1 VEKEKMGLCHKSTS
15 LKAVLLASALL
26 VTVSGCATPNQDE
39 GKAAA
44 VMYDEVYDPLE
55 PMNRYFFDVNYALD
69 ALLLR
74 PVAEIYRGVLPD
86 GARDSVRNFITNL
99 SQPIYFINNVLQGE
113 LDRAGDNM
121 GAFFTN
127 TFLGVGGL
135 FDVARINTPQEDM
148 GQTLAIWG
156 VDEGP
161 YLVLPIL
168 GPRTTR
174 AAGGN
179 VVDYFLN
186 PVNYVAHEN
195 DWDYVPLTIAAV
207 DAIDTRSRAIEALD
221 EIERTSID
229 FYATVRSL
237 YRQNRN
243 NLILNGASNSTQ
255 LPDMSFEDDDKPE
268 PKN

>member
-1 VEKEKMGLCHKSTS
+1 MGLCHKSTS
-15 LKAVLLASALL
+15 LKAVLLASAVLL
-26 VTVSGCATPNQDE
+26 IGTGCATPEQKE

-55 PMNRYFFDVNYALD
+55 LMNRYFFDVNYAFD

-113 LDRAGDNM
+113 FDRAGDNM

-135 FDVARINTPQEDM
+135 FDVARIDTPHEDM
-148 GQTLAIWG
+148 GQTLAVWG

-161 YLVLPIL
+161 YLVLPVL

-174 AAGGN
+174 AAVGN
-179 VVDYFLN
+179 VADYFLN
-186 PVNYVAHEN
+186 PVNYIAREQ
-195 DWDYVPLTIAAV
+195 DMDYAPLVIAAV
-207 DAIDTRSRAIEALD
+207 DGIDTRSRAIEPLD

-229 FYATVRSL
+229 FYATIRSL

-243 NLILNGASNSTQ
+243 NMILNGASSSTQ
-255 LPDMSFEDDDKPE
+255 LPDMSFEDDDKPA
-268 PKN
+268 KDK

>member
-1 VEKEKMGLCHKSTS
+1 MGLRIKSTS
-15 LKAVLLASALL
+15 LKAGLLATALM
-26 VTVSGCATPNQDE
+26 VSVSGCATPEQKE
-39 GKAAA
+39 SKAAV

-86 GARDSVRNFITNL
+86 AAQDSVRNFITNL
-99 SQPIYFINNVLQGE
+99 WQPVYFINNVLQGE
-113 LDRAGDNM
+113 MDRAGDNM

-135 FDVARINTPQEDM
+135 FDVAKLDTQPEDM
-148 GQTLAIWG
+148 GQTLAVWG

-161 YLVLPIL
+161 YLVLPVF

-174 AAGGN
+174 AAGGA

-186 PVNYVAHEN
+186 PVNYVAREH
-195 DWDYVPLTIAAV
+195 DWDYVPVALFAA
-207 DAIDTRSRAIEALD
+207 DGIDTRSRSIEALD

-229 FYATVRSL
+229 FYAAIRSL

-243 NLILNGASNSTQ
+243 NMILNGASNSTQ
-255 LPDMSFEDDDKPE
+255 LPDMSFEDDDKPVQ
-268 PKN
+268 KN